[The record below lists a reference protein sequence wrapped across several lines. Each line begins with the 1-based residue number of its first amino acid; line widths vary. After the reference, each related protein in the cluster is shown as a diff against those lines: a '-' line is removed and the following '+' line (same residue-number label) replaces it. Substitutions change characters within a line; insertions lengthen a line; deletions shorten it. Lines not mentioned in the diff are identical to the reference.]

1 MTLFIEVKLYGGTGT
16 DFSWRYRNTLILN
29 FSTKMYRSKLHRAK
43 DCLGWL
49 SIMAAGSG
57 CPARVPIGREYQ
69 MAVST
74 RCIDNFHT
82 FGILDT
88 VGGTKFSL

>member
-1 MTLFIEVKLYGGTGT
+1 
-16 DFSWRYRNTLILN
+16 
-29 FSTKMYRSKLHRAK
+29 MY
-43 DCLGWL
+43 
-49 SIMAAGSG
+49 AAAAAATAAAAA

-74 RCIDNFHT
+74 RCINNFHT
-82 FGILDT
+82 SGILDT

>member
-1 MTLFIEVKLYGGTGT
+1 MCHLKEPGKQISLPAGA
-16 DFSWRYRNTLILN
+16 DFDRGYELVYT
-29 FSTKMYRSKLHRAK
+29 AV
-43 DCLGWL
+43 
-49 SIMAAGSG
+49 

-74 RCIDNFHT
+74 RCINNFHT
-82 FGILDT
+82 SGILDT

>member
-1 MTLFIEVKLYGGTGT
+1 MQYSTTGNILDNIFGVNSCSCLYRTACAILVDALTNIFINLVQLRITT
-16 DFSWRYRNTLILN
+16 D
-29 FSTKMYRSKLHRAK
+29 
-43 DCLGWL
+43 
-49 SIMAAGSG
+49 

-74 RCIDNFHT
+74 RCINNFHT
-82 FGILDT
+82 SGILDT